1 MVDNSLLELGKLVD
15 FFYHMDYI
23 DDLGETHNQLD
34 GFMNLWLH
42 GLLTIL
48 MERVFIYFHYI
59 DVNNMEY
66 LACCLTL
73 TKTE

>member
-1 MVDNSLLELGKLVD
+1 
-15 FFYHMDYI
+15 MD
-23 DDLGETHNQLD
+23 GFMD

-59 DVNNMEY
+59 DVSNMKY
-66 LACCLTL
+66 LAYCLTL
-73 TKTE
+73 METE